1 LKQLD
6 LEDVRREINTA
17 LAELIKV
24 AQFKPGQIVVIGCS
38 TSEVMGS
45 SIGTSSSLEVANAI
59 LDGVLPLLEENNLY
73 LAVQGCEH
81 INRALVV
88 EEECAERY
96 GLEVVNVIPHL
107 KAGGGLAT
115 AAHQRFRQPVMVE
128 EIRAH
133 AGIDIGDTL
142 IGMHLRKVAVPV
154 RSSIKTVG
162 YAHLNMARTRP
173 KLIGGARAKYADDIG
188 K

>member
-1 LKQLD
+1 MKRLD
-6 LEDVRREINTA
+6 MENVCREISTA
-17 LAELIKV
+17 LTELIKV
-24 AQFKPGQIVVIGCS
+24 AQLKARQIVVIGCS
-38 TSEVMGS
+38 TSEVMGAN
-45 SIGTSSSLEVANAI
+45 IGTSSSLEIADTI
-59 LDGVLPLLEENNLY
+59 LDGVLPLLEKNNLY

-96 GLEVVNVIPHL
+96 GLEIVNVIPHI
-107 KAGGGLAT
+107 KAGGGFAT
-115 AAHQRFRQPVMVE
+115 AAYKRFRQPVMVE
-128 EIRAH
+128 NISAH

-142 IGMHLRKVAVPV
+142 IGMHLKRVAVPV

-173 KLIGGARAKYADDIG
+173 KLIGGVRAKYADDIG